1 VETPSNIGLVIG
13 AAGCGIAARSAVVI
27 STKFNQSCLSQVLTQ
42 SKVFTAFLGEII
54 EGPPKNVICSDIKT
68 FIRSVSLISELF
80 AGIINKYLFDI
91 VFLFYLCNMK
101 NINIGS
107 LKVTNEFKDKLKF
120 VSILSNLSNGINP
133 SIEEDKFIDEQLSKL
148 KLLEINTDYELK
160 FDF

>member
-1 VETPSNIGLVIG
+1 
-13 AAGCGIAARSAVVI
+13 
-27 STKFNQSCLSQVLTQ
+27 
-42 SKVFTAFLGEII
+42 
-54 EGPPKNVICSDIKT
+54 
-68 FIRSVSLISELF
+68 
-80 AGIINKYLFDI
+80 
-91 VFLFYLCNMK
+91 MK

-120 VSILSNLSNGINP
+120 VSILSNLSNGIKP